1 MVQKPVTM
9 PFRQLIWLA
18 APLVLA
24 LFLSEGPAR
33 AEAITTPVDASQV
46 PTPPSPNPFD
56 ETVPTPDDQA
66 VLLGN
71 VPELQLLGAF
81 DLSANYDFGGGRGS
95 PSDFYSQA
103 TLQLGA
109 RYNSRKA
116 QLYANYSLSGSYY
129 TTNHGL
135 NQYVNN
141 LNLAASGEIIPEH
154 LVLNVSGFAA
164 PTLLNRTGAISASGQ
179 LLSPSNTTN
188 TYGYSVEP
196 EFFLRFRDILNSV
209 TTASYGQVFF
219 VYPSVPGVSSAPGSV
234 SDQLLQ
240 LLEGFGTPKPVL
252 FGGVQN
258 SSSINASQR
267 IASGDYFGRFNWA
280 LTGTYSK
287 QDQQSFS
294 DTEKDGTL
302 DLAYA
307 LDRSI
312 SVLGTGG
319 YSQFT
324 ATIPLNRDLSGP
336 IYMGGF
342 SLTPSESF
350 KLTAEGGVRNRF
362 ATYTGSL
369 TWTVSPM
376 TTIDGN
382 LTDSITT
389 PQGSILAG
397 LPSLSGA
404 LLSASALPQAA
415 ATVDQSLN
423 SQLSTSSPY
432 YSQGLALQNAIYHD
446 RQARLNL
453 SQHDERNTYGLS
465 FYGELRDLLTPIPGL
480 KPKSSL
486 YGADLS
492 LTRKMRKDLTGYLLT
507 GYSYADEFNGRDKI
521 FNATL
526 GASYNLTD
534 TFSVYAEDRY
544 LHRDMKDIIGVANI
558 PLSDDVFTVG
568 IRVGFGSAAPRN

>member
-1 MVQKPVTM
+1 MVQQPATV
-9 PFRQLIWLA
+9 PFRQLIRLA
-18 APLVLA
+18 APLILA
-24 LFLSEGPAR
+24 SFLLDGTAA
-33 AEAITTPVDASQV
+33 AEVMTPTDASQV
-46 PTPPSPNPFD
+46 ATPPSPNPFD
-56 ETVPTPDDQA
+56 QTIPNEDALAIPV
-66 VLLGN
+66 GN
-71 VPELQLLGAF
+71 IPELQLFGAL
-81 DLSANYDFGGGRGS
+81 DLNANYDFGGGQGS

-109 RYNSRKA
+109 RYNSRKT
-116 QLYANYSLSGSYY
+116 QLYANYSLTGSYY
-129 TTNHGL
+129 ASNHGL

-141 LNLAASGEIIPEH
+141 LNLASSTEVIPEH
-154 LVLNVSGFAA
+154 LILNVSGFAA

-219 VYPSVPGVSSAPGSV
+219 VYPSVPGVSTAPGSV

-280 LTGTYSK
+280 LTGTYTK

-324 ATIPLNRDLSGP
+324 ATIPLSRDLSGP

-369 TWTVSPM
+369 TWNVSPV
-376 TTIDGN
+376 TAIDGN

-404 LLSASALPQAA
+404 LLSAASLPQAA
-415 ATVDQSLN
+415 PTVDQALN
-423 SQLSTSSPY
+423 PQLSTSSPY

-446 RQARLNL
+446 RQAHLNF
-453 SQHDERNTYGLS
+453 SQTDERNSYMLS
-465 FYGELRDLLTPIPGL
+465 FHGELRDLLTPIPGL

-486 YGADLS
+486 YGVDLS
-492 LTRKMRKDLTGYLLT
+492 LTRKVRQDLTSYLLT

-526 GASYNLTD
+526 GAAYHLTD

-544 LHRDMKDIIGVANI
+544 LHRDMKDVIGVANI
-558 PLSDDVFTVG
+558 PLSDDVVTVG
-568 IRVGFGSAAPRN
+568 IRIGFGSAAPKN